1 MGRKSNVKDWLKND
15 PAQMAW
21 AIRYLSARGWR
32 HEADMLQHRYEAGVG
47 ALEKA
52 NENLAGEKLVRNMR
66 NAWKKS
72 QNNKNGARPSVS
84 HTLDRGA
91 AAQLQR
97 LADQL
102 GQTKSETLE
111 QLIRRGF
118 AFEAEEREVRRKA
131 LEEERKA
138 WREKKPMPLPSPQEK
153 MLAAK
158 VADLKKEL
166 EKRQELMTAFLLQYA
181 EREVL
186 QGPPPPSGN
195 LDQRQIE
202 AVLKRRDALLAYHDV
217 KLKAAMA
224 WGGIEDPKPE
234 LSDIP
239 ATELKAQEEGSN
251 EASGH
256 VAADHAGAP
265 AAKETSGN

>member
-21 AIRYLSARGWR
+21 AICYLNARGWR
-32 HEADMLQHRYEAGVG
+32 HEANMLQHRYEAGVG

-52 NENLAGEKLVRNMR
+52 NEHLAGEKLVRNMR

-138 WREKKPMPLPSPQEK
+138 WREKKPMPLPSLQEK

-158 VADLKKEL
+158 VADLKKEVVSR
-166 EKRQELMTAFLLQYA
+166 KELMTAFIRRYA

-186 QGPPPPSGN
+186 QGTPPPSGN
-195 LDQRQIE
+195 LDQRQRE
-202 AVLKRRDALLAYHDV
+202 AVLILGDSLLAYYET
-217 KLKAAMA
+217 KLKAAME
-224 WGGIEDPKPE
+224 WDGIEDRKPD

-239 ATELKAQEEGSN
+239 ATEPEAREEGRN
-251 EASGH
+251 ETSGH